1 MVAALVSR
9 QTSSDKVQGGSYGLE
24 PNQKYIL
31 TYQTLGRKTRAVT
44 DCGRTKVQKGL
55 SQVQQNRFKT

>member
-24 PNQKYIL
+24 PSQKYIL
-31 TYQTLGRKTRAVT
+31 TYQTLGRKTRTVT
-44 DCGRTKVQKGL
+44 ECRRTKVQKGL
-55 SQVQQNRFKT
+55 